1 MMKEMNSSIKIII
14 VSCLILALM
23 LPSAASSELIL
34 PTDTNQFVIDEAG
47 VLSPA
52 DEDLLTIDLRWL
64 ADEWGTEIVVVVIES
79 TAHYQSND
87 DTSEDITNTNLTI
100 TLVSPTD
107 INGSALI
114 DVANRTLRF
123 SNDLDDLMTVEA
135 TSDENGT
142 INVGLTQ
149 GPFTIS
155 DESDDDYVLF
165 NSYEVTLDD
174 DAFELSYAIAT
185 WANGTIRAVNGTMDY
200 DVWYQDEE
208 QWENN
213 SQPASGLTVNFRS
226 GDLLFTTSTDTNGSY
241 SIRLPAGSEFQMNA
255 MSLFSAMSAG
265 QIVNTVADMDDLGIL
280 YLAPTGYVHGQVFL
294 YDNTTLW
301 DSSNPGFEQVTVTA
315 TDSSGVEWTTE
326 LDAYGKFGL
335 YIQAGLTNVSLPE
348 GKLNSVNI
356 EGFNVVAD
364 GDLSMLQ
371 LIVNPDNET
380 TNQTM
385 DEPMMELKEFS
396 EALFDDWGVGN
407 QEWQDGIL
415 LVLSINQ
422 SSDDSNWWFVTGNF
436 WEDYW
441 VFNGIGATSD
451 DSNDAGNWTELL
463 LIITDDLVTAVDEF
477 WIENDGY
484 VYPPEDQSDTGYTD
498 FDDIEWDGEIIPI
511 IVGLAVCGFVLLI
524 IIIRGGRGGG
534 EYGGGGGGYYGGGGG
549 YYGGGGGGY
558 YGGGGGGR
566 AGTTE
571 GETVDR
577 IQ

>member
-1 MMKEMNSSIKIII
+1 
-14 VSCLILALM
+14 
-23 LPSAASSELIL
+23 
-34 PTDTNQFVIDEAG
+34 
-47 VLSPA
+47 
-52 DEDLLTIDLRWL
+52 
-64 ADEWGTEIVVVVIES
+64 
-79 TAHYQSND
+79 
-87 DTSEDITNTNLTI
+87 
-100 TLVSPTD
+100 
-107 INGSALI
+107 
-114 DVANRTLRF
+114 
-123 SNDLDDLMTVEA
+123 
-135 TSDENGT
+135 
-142 INVGLTQ
+142 
-149 GPFTIS
+149 
-155 DESDDDYVLF
+155 
-165 NSYEVTLDD
+165 
-174 DAFELSYAIAT
+174 
-185 WANGTIRAVNGTMDY
+185 
-200 DVWYQDEE
+200 
-208 QWENN
+208 
-213 SQPASGLTVNFRS
+213 
-226 GDLLFTTSTDTNGSY
+226 
-241 SIRLPAGSEFQMNA
+241 
-255 MSLFSAMSAG
+255 
-265 QIVNTVADMDDLGIL
+265 L